1 MAMEAFAHDVE
12 ELERILAEIGTSAFD
27 RAYLEYCAAL
37 LIQEEAALKPEERQ
51 AA

>member
-1 MAMEAFAHDVE
+1 MEAFAHDVE
-12 ELERILAEIGTSAFD
+12 ELERILAELGESAFE

-37 LIQEEAALKPEERQ
+37 LLQEEAALEPEERE